1 MDLARL
7 KSGMLKKEH
16 MKGGANLPKLKNTLN
31 RDSGT
36 EFEMFN
42 TKAWSLIFRSIIF
55 KQIKVKEKFN
65 LNVVLALIKVFLF
78 IIFRTSFP
86 TAVSIGISEGL
97 LQHLDQ
103 LPNIDLPVDNVHM
116 EFL

>member
-42 TKAWSLIFRSIIF
+42 TKA
-55 KQIKVKEKFN
+55 
-65 LNVVLALIKVFLF
+65 
-78 IIFRTSFP
+78 
-86 TAVSIGISEGL
+86 
-97 LQHLDQ
+97 
-103 LPNIDLPVDNVHM
+103 
-116 EFL
+116 